1 MSHRAPIITIDGPS
15 GAGKSTLGRMLA
27 RALNLLYIDTGAM
40 YRAVALAVLRAGV
53 NINDRQAVAE
63 IARRARIELAGDP
76 NDVRVTLDGEDVS
89 QEIRSEQVSH
99 LASII
104 SAIPEVRREM
114 VRRQR
119 EMGARGGVVLDGRDT
134 GTVVFPHADL
144 KFFLTATPEE
154 RAQRRYEEERA
165 RMQDRA
171 FDDVL
176 REINL
181 RDERDSTRD
190 DSPLRIAE
198 DAVVIDTTELSIEEV
213 FQRMMEV
220 ARARGLTEAR

>member
-63 IARRARIELAGDP
+63 IAQRARIELAGDP

>member
-1 MSHRAPIITIDGPS
+1 
-15 GAGKSTLGRMLA
+15 MLA

-40 YRAVALAVLRAGV
+40 YRAVALAVLRAGA
-53 NINDRQAVAE
+53 NANDRQTVAE

-76 NDVRVTLDGEDVS
+76 NDLRVMLDGEDVS
-89 QEIRSEQVSH
+89 QEIRSERVSH
-99 LASII
+99 LASIV

-119 EMGARGGVVLDGRDT
+119 DMGAHGGVVLDGRDT
-134 GTVVFPHADL
+134 GTVVFPQADL

-165 RMQDRA
+165 RMQDRT

-176 REINL
+176 REVNL

-190 DSPLRIAE
+190 DSPLRIAK
-198 DAVVIDTTELSIEEV
+198 DAMVIDTTELSIEDV

-220 ARARGLTEAR
+220 ARERGLTELR

>member
-1 MSHRAPIITIDGPS
+1 
-15 GAGKSTLGRMLA
+15 MLA

-40 YRAVALAVLRAGV
+40 YRAVALAVLRAGA
-53 NINDRQAVAE
+53 NANDRQTVAE

-76 NDVRVTLDGEDVS
+76 NDLRVMLDGEDVS
-89 QEIRSEQVSH
+89 QEIRSERVSH
-99 LASII
+99 LASVV

-119 EMGARGGVVLDGRDT
+119 DMGAHGGVVLDGRDT
-134 GTVVFPHADL
+134 GTVVFPQADL

-165 RMQDRA
+165 RMQDRT

-176 REINL
+176 REVNL

-190 DSPLRIAE
+190 DSPLRIAK
-198 DAVVIDTTELSIEEV
+198 DAVVIDTTELSIEDV

-220 ARARGLTEAR
+220 ARERGLTELR